1 MSETVEFL
9 SPRLVGDRFSG
20 HAIPLEVLKDLSV
33 LEELIVEVAKWHY
46 KQDNP
51 ERKRIPKGFADEVSL
66 KVTEIDEG
74 SAIPKIVLAIAATS
88 SSLFPVDHREYFE
101 KARASIVEAVDC
113 AEKQQPVTGLLSDN
127 HLAYFDRIGRSLR
140 DSESLE
146 LNYPDTNRPARL
158 NKATR
163 RYLTLAASS
172 TQGYTEEVRI
182 RGRVFEADQ
191 EKEQFNLRLMDG
203 SRIPAPI
210 QPEHL
215 DTILD
220 AFNTFKK
227 GSRVV
232 IEGVARYDRRS
243 GRLIKLESV
252 EHISV
257 LDDMDIG
264 ARLEEFKLLKNGWL
278 EGKGRAPKNEHLDW
292 LTEALESFYPDDLP
306 SPYLYPTP
314 EGGVQA
320 EWTSGDLEAS
330 LEIDLGK
337 RSAVWHLL
345 NMETDDESEAEF
357 DLSNQ
362 EDWGKL
368 AELVKKTV
376 GGNP

>member
-1 MSETVEFL
+1 
-9 SPRLVGDRFSG
+9 
-20 HAIPLEVLKDLSV
+20 
-33 LEELIVEVAKWHY
+33 
-46 KQDNP
+46 
-51 ERKRIPKGFADEVSL
+51 L
-66 KVTEIDEG
+66 KVTEIGEG
-74 SAIPKIVLAIAATS
+74 SAIPKIVLAITATS

-101 KARASIVEAVDC
+101 KARDSIVKAVDC
-113 AEKQQPVTGLLSDN
+113 AENQQPVKGLLSDN
-127 HLAYFDRIGRSLR
+127 HLAYFDRIGRSLLE
-140 DSESLE
+140 SESLE
-146 LNYPDTNRPARL
+146 LNHPDTNRPARL

-191 EKEQFNLRLMDG
+191 EKEQFHLRLMDG
-203 SRIPAPI
+203 SRISAPI

-220 AFNTFKK
+220 AFNAFKK

-232 IEGVARYDRRS
+232 IEGIGRYDRRS

-264 ARLEEFKLLKNGWL
+264 SRLEELKPLKNGWL
-278 EGKGRAPKNEHLDW
+278 EGKGLAPKSEHLDW
-292 LTEALESFYPDDLP
+292 LTETFESSYPDDLP

-330 LEIDLGK
+330 LEIDLGS

-345 NMETDDESEAEF
+345 NIETDVESEANF
-357 DLSNQ
+357 NLSKQ

-368 AELVKKTV
+368 AELVRATV
-376 GGNP
+376 GRNQ

>member
-1 MSETVEFL
+1 MKEIVGFL
-9 SPRLVGDRFSG
+9 NPRLVGDRFHD

-51 ERKRIPKGFADEVSL
+51 ERKRIPKGFADEISL
-66 KVTEIDEG
+66 KVTGIDEG

-101 KARASIVEAVDC
+101 KARASIVEAVDS
-113 AEKQQPVTGLLSDN
+113 AEKQLPLTGVLSDN

-140 DSESLE
+140 DGESLE
-146 LNYPDTNRPARL
+146 LNYPDTSRPARL

-220 AFNTFKK
+220 AFHTFKK

-232 IEGVARYDRRS
+232 IDGVGRYERRS
-243 GRLIKLESV
+243 SRLIKLESV

-278 EGKGRAPKNEHLDW
+278 EGKGRAPKSEHLDW
-292 LTEALESFYPDDLP
+292 LTEALESSYPDDLP

-320 EWTSGDLEAS
+320 EWTNGDLEAS

-337 RSAVWHLL
+337 RSAVWHRL
-345 NMETDDESEAEF
+345 NMETDDELQAEL
-357 DLSNQ
+357 DLSKN
-362 EDWGKL
+362 EDWAKL
-368 AELVKKTV
+368 AELVKGTV
-376 GGNP
+376 GGIQ